1 MQELGRKRH
10 RAGCPEAMNN
20 GGFVF
25 FLSAWEYKM
34 EKMETYR
41 KREWI
46 SVVHGSGAFRCVYCI
61 LLPRPLVI
69 RVREHYG
76 EGKLF
81 PTHKLCA
88 EDRILLCELLAFRLV
103 FVAINLLNLLKILSY
118 AAEVF
123 EGHSLITHQSCTFIK
138 NK

>member
-1 MQELGRKRH
+1 VQELGSKRH

-81 PTHKLCA
+81 PTHKL
-88 EDRILLCELLAFRLV
+88 
-103 FVAINLLNLLKILSY
+103 
-118 AAEVF
+118 
-123 EGHSLITHQSCTFIK
+123 
-138 NK
+138 